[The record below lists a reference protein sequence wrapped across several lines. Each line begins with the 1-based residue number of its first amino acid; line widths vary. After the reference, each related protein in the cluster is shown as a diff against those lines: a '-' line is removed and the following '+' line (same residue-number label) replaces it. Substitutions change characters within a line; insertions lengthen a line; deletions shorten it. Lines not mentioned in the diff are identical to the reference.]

1 MDKPA
6 SEGRDA
12 TDSVR
17 PESGDGIESRRG
29 RRTARRAGKVS
40 FVGVAGELLLTAGV
54 VVLLFVG
61 WQLWIGDQISA
72 ARNNAEA
79 QALAEQ
85 WQETPPAAAPTPSES
100 VSKAPEAPEAPAAPT
115 EPVIS
120 AQPADGQVFGIMY
133 VPRFGDDF
141 AVRMGGGVSRSRTLD
156 TIGIGHYPDTQMPGE
171 VGNFA
176 VAAHR
181 TGFGGAPFYRID
193 ELRVGDP
200 VIVETADGW
209 YTYTFR
215 TLEYVRP
222 TAVDVLAPVPQDTL
236 TGVGGRYL
244 TMTSCS
250 PKHTIAERIIAYAVF
265 DSFRPRAEGPPEGL
279 PAAVVS

>member
-1 MDKPA
+1 MPGTGGQ
-6 SEGRDA
+6 SDA
-12 TDSVR
+12 TESVR
-17 PESGDGIESRRG
+17 PDSNDAPLRRG
-29 RRTARRAGKVS
+29 RERPRRKVS
-40 FVGVAGELLLTAGV
+40 VIGVLGELLLTGGV

-72 ARNNAEA
+72 ARNIAEA

-85 WQETPPAAAPTPSES
+85 WQETPPPSSPAPSSPSPS
-100 VSKAPEAPEAPAAPT
+100 STATADPVAPPAPT

-120 AQPADGQVFGIMY
+120 TEPRDGEVFGIMY
-133 VPRFGDDF
+133 VPRFGNDF
-141 AVRMGGGVSRSRTLD
+141 AVRMGGGVSRTRTLD
-156 TIGIGHYPDTQMPGE
+156 TIGIGHYPGTQMPGE

-181 TGFGGAPFYRID
+181 TGFGGAPFYLMD

-200 VIVETADGW
+200 IVVETADGW
-209 YTYTFR
+209 YTYIFR

-222 TAVDVLAPVPQDTL
+222 TAVDVLSAVPQDTL

-250 PKHTIAERIIAYAVF
+250 PRHTIAERIIAYSVF
-265 DSFRPRAEGPPEGL
+265 DSFRPRAEGPPAGI
-279 PAAVVS
+279 PATAGT